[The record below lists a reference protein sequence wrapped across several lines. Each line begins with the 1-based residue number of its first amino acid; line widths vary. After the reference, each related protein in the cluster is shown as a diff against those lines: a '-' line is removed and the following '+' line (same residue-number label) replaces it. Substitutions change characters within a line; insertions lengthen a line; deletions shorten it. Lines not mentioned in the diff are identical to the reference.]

1 MRQLSVKQLGLASPG
16 SIPETSPMQIDTLLL
31 ARWVIP
37 VEPTNTIWENTAVA
51 IHDGRIVDI
60 LPIPQARQQYQA
72 SNTLELSRH
81 AVLPGLVNAHTH
93 ASMNLL
99 RGFADDLPLMTWLQ
113 EYIWP
118 AEQKWISHDFV
129 YDGTLLACAEM
140 LRGGTTCFADMY
152 FFPESTARAAEH
164 AGIRAMLGLITIDFP
179 SAYAQDAREYLSK
192 GLALHDQLRGHPLL
206 NTMFA
211 PHAPYSVS
219 NDPLSHIATLAE
231 ELDIPIHIHLHET
244 EHEIAES
251 VEKFGVRPMQR
262 LDQLGLLTPRLVS
275 AHMTHLTDDEIAQY
289 AEVGAHVVH
298 CPESN
303 LKLASGFCPL
313 QKLLDANVNVAL
325 GTDGTASNNDLD
337 MFGEMRT
344 AALLA
349 KGVANSAVA
358 GKASTIL
365 RMATLN
371 GARALGLDAHIGS
384 IEPGKAADLIAVDL
398 LQLETLPNY
407 DPVSTLVYAGS
418 RQQVTDV
425 WVAGRHLMKDR
436 ILTTLDIQELEKS
449 ANTWHARLRP

>member
-1 MRQLSVKQLGLASPG
+1 
-16 SIPETSPMQIDTLLL
+16 MQIDTLLL
-31 ARWVIP
+31 AKWVIP
-37 VEPTNTIWENTAVA
+37 IEPAHTVWSNTAVA
-51 IHDGRIVDI
+51 IHDGRIIDI
-60 LPIPQARQQYQA
+60 LPIEQATEQYQA
-72 SNTLELSRH
+72 GSSIDLQNH
-81 AVLPGLVNAHTH
+81 VVLPGLINAHTH

-152 FFPESTARAAEH
+152 FFAESTARAAEH
-164 AGIRAMLGLITIDFP
+164 AGIRAVIGLIAVDFP
-179 SAYAQDAREYLSK
+179 SAYAQDAKEYLRK
-192 GLALHDQLRGHPLL
+192 GLALHDQLRGHPLI

-244 EHEIAES
+244 EHEIEES
-251 VEKFGVRPMQR
+251 LQKFGTRPMQR
-262 LDQLGLLTPRLVS
+262 LEQLGLLTPRLVS
-275 AHMTHLTDDEIAQY
+275 AHMTHLTEAEITAY
-289 AEVGAHVVH
+289 AKVGAHVVH

-313 QKLLDANVNVAL
+313 QKLLDANINVAL
-325 GTDGTASNNDLD
+325 GTDGAASNNDLD

-349 KGVANSAVA
+349 KGVANDAVA
-358 GKASTIL
+358 GKAEAIL
-365 RMATLN
+365 RMATIN
-371 GARALGLDAHIGS
+371 GARALGLDEHIGS
-384 IEPGKAADLIAVDL
+384 IETGKAADLIAVNL
-398 LQLETLPNY
+398 AQLETLPNY
-407 DPVSTLVYAGS
+407 DPVSTLVYAAN

-425 WVAGRHLMKDR
+425 WIAGRHVMKER
-436 ILTTLDIQELEKS
+436 ILTTMDINELEKT
-449 ANTWHARLRP
+449 AHAWQIRLRQ

>member
-1 MRQLSVKQLGLASPG
+1 
-16 SIPETSPMQIDTLLL
+16 MQIDTLLL
-31 ARWVIP
+31 AKWVIP
-37 VEPTNTIWENTAVA
+37 VEPVNTVWANTAVA
-51 IHDGRIVDI
+51 IHDGRIIDI
-60 LPIPQARQQYQA
+60 LPIQQADAQYQA
-72 SNTLELSRH
+72 SSTIDLSNH

-99 RGFADDLPLMTWLQ
+99 RGYADDLPLMTWLQ
-113 EYIWP
+113 DYIWP

-152 FFPESTARAAEH
+152 FFAESTARAAEH
-164 AGIRAMLGLITIDFP
+164 AGIRAMIGLIAVDFP
-179 SAYAQDAREYLSK
+179 SAYAQDAKEYLRK
-192 GLALHDQLRGHPLL
+192 GLALHDQFRGHPLIS
-206 NTMFA
+206 TMFA

-219 NDPLSHIATLAE
+219 DDPLAHIATLAE

-251 VEKFGVRPMQR
+251 LQKFGMRPMQR
-262 LDQLGLLTPRLVS
+262 LAQLGLLTPRLVS
-275 AHMTHLTDDEIAQY
+275 AHMTHLTDEEIAGY

-313 QKLLDANVNVAL
+313 QKLLDANINVAL
-325 GTDGTASNNDLD
+325 GTDGAASNNDLD

-349 KGVANSAVA
+349 KGVANDAVA
-358 GKASTIL
+358 GKADAIL

-371 GARALGLDAHIGS
+371 GARALGLDSHIGS
-384 IEPGKAADLIAVDL
+384 VETGKAADLIAVDL
-398 LQLETLPNY
+398 TQLETLPNY
-407 DPVSTLVYAGS
+407 DPISTLVYAAN

-425 WVAGRHLMKDR
+425 WIAGRHIMKDR
-436 ILTTLDIQELEKS
+436 VLTTLDIKELEKS
-449 ANTWHARLRP
+449 AHTWQARLRQ